1 VPPVR
6 ALLPRI
12 AIAVVALLAVAW
24 SAVLWRDDR
33 IGSDASSRL
42 IMSERLTDAEWAREV
57 ERLRDAEFLD
67 PSTRWPLARA
77 GAYLLRDRPREA
89 ARVIE
94 SVLDR
99 EPENV
104 EAWSLLRAATREID
118 PRRAA
123 QARAELRR
131 LSPPPGER

>member
-1 VPPVR
+1 MPPVI

-12 AIAVVALLAVAW
+12 AVAVVALLVVAW

-42 IMSERLTDAEWAREV
+42 LTSEQLTDAEWAHEV
-57 ERLRDAEFLD
+57 ERLRDAELLD

-77 GAYLLRDRPREA
+77 GAYLLRDRPRDA
-89 ARVIE
+89 ARVTE
-94 SVLDR
+94 SVLER

-104 EAWSLLRAATREID
+104 EAWIVLREATREID

-123 QARAELRR
+123 QALAQIGR
-131 LSPPPGER
+131 LSPPPAEP